1 MNEELQKLIESLREE
16 LRQYGQMLVLLD
28 DQQGRI
34 IQRHNDELLDAT
46 AAVNTQGTA
55 IQTARRQREG
65 AQRDL
70 AHTLQVGGD
79 SPLTHLAPLLPPDYR
94 PLLNALMQ
102 ENNHLLQRVQ
112 QRARQNHVLL
122 RRSLELLDQFI
133 NSFCPAKAPV
143 YNGAGSLQAGLETGA
158 SLYEAV
164 G

>member
-1 MNEELQKLIESLREE
+1 MNDELQKLIESLREE

-46 AAVNTQGTA
+46 AAVNNQGAA

-70 AHTLQVGGD
+70 AQTLQMGGD
-79 SPLTHLAPLLPPDYR
+79 APLTHLAPLLPPDYR

-102 ENNHLLQRVQ
+102 ENNHLLQRIQ
-112 QRARQNHVLL
+112 QRARQNYLLL

-133 NSFCPAKAPV
+133 NSFCPATAPV
-143 YNGAGSLQAGLETGA
+143 YNGTGSLQATPETGF

>member
-1 MNEELQKLIESLREE
+1 MNDELQKLIESLREE

-46 AAVNTQGTA
+46 AAVNNQGAA

-70 AHTLQVGGD
+70 AQTLQMGGD
-79 SPLTHLAPLLPPDYR
+79 APLTHLAPLLPPDYR

-102 ENNHLLQRVQ
+102 ENNHLLQRIQ
-112 QRARQNHVLL
+112 QRARQNYLLL

-143 YNGAGSLQAGLETGA
+143 YNGTDSLQATPETGF

>member
-55 IQTARRQREG
+55 IQSARRQRED
-65 AQRDL
+65 AQREL
-70 AHTLQVGGD
+70 AQTLQLTGD

-102 ENNHLLQRVQ
+102 ENNHLLQRIQ
-112 QRARQNHVLL
+112 QRARQNYLLL

-143 YNGAGSLQAGLETGA
+143 YNGTGSLQAAPETA
-158 SLYEAV
+158 CSLYEAI

>member
-1 MNEELQKLIESLREE
+1 MNQDLTTLIESLREE

-28 DQQGRI
+28 EQQSRI

-46 AAVNTQGTA
+46 AAVNSQGNA
-55 IQTARRQREG
+55 IQSARRQREE
-65 AQRDL
+65 AQRQL
-70 AHTLQVGGD
+70 ARTLQMGGD
-79 SPLTHLAPLLPPDYR
+79 APLTHMAPLLPADYR

-102 ENNHLLQRVQ
+102 ENNHLLQRIQ
-112 QRARQNHVLL
+112 QRARQNYLLL

-133 NSFCPAKAPV
+133 NSFCPAKPPV
-143 YNGAGSLQAGLETGA
+143 YNGVGALQALPESSF

>member
-1 MNEELQKLIESLREE
+1 MNEELTKLIESLREE

-28 DQQGRI
+28 EQQGRI

-46 AAVNTQGTA
+46 AAVNNQGAA
-55 IQTARRQREG
+55 IQTARRQRED
-65 AQRDL
+65 AQREL
-70 AHTLQVGGD
+70 GRLLQVGGD
-79 SPLTHLAPLLPPDYR
+79 APLTHMAPLLPPDYR

-102 ENNHLLQRVQ
+102 ENNHLLQRIQ
-112 QRARQNHVLL
+112 QRARQNYLLL

-143 YNGAGSLQAGLETGA
+143 YNGAGSLQVGPETGF

>member
-28 DQQGRI
+28 EQQGRI
-34 IQRHNDELLDAT
+34 IQRHNDELLVAT
-46 AAVNTQGTA
+46 AAVNNQGTA
-55 IQTARRQREG
+55 IQTARRQRED
-65 AQRDL
+65 AQREL
-70 AHTLQVGGD
+70 AQTLQVGRD
-79 SPLTHLAPLLPPDYR
+79 APLTHLAPLLPADYR

-102 ENNHLLQRVQ
+102 ENHHLLQRIQ

-133 NSFCPAKAPV
+133 NSLCPAKAPV
-143 YNGAGSLQAGLETGA
+143 YDGTGSLLAGPETGA